1 MSYTEFIQEKNNIV
15 NCIFFNVLFRTN
27 FYWGGC
33 CWSGMLLMMS
43 ESPGERGKGQTVSQ
57 HLITGCLNGFRVQ
70 SRKQTDKIKP
80 GHHCDKVSSS
90 NGFLGKPICMYEN
103 HMDHSQ
109 VFGVEVI
116 SLPLRDGLFK
126 CWGEYTFLK
135 PAVYCHAY
143 MTTQYKT

>member
-1 MSYTEFIQEKNNIV
+1 
-15 NCIFFNVLFRTN
+15 
-27 FYWGGC
+27 
-33 CWSGMLLMMS
+33 MLLMMS

-57 HLITGCLNGFRVQ
+57 RLITGLLVWVQ

-116 SLPLRDGLFK
+116 SLPLAAFERWIIQMLGRIYL
-126 CWGEYTFLK
+126 
-135 PAVYCHAY
+135 P
-143 MTTQYKT
+143 